1 MSHCF
6 ADTDTLQRGLPQPS
20 REVRA
25 DAGFLYD
32 KAAVLGAATND
43 KTLYNWYSARL
54 ALRAL
59 RTCLIRY
66 GNSVLQR

>member
-1 MSHCF
+1 M
-6 ADTDTLQRGLPQPS
+6 LQRDLPQPS

-43 KTLYNWYSARL
+43 KALYNWYPARR
-54 ALRAL
+54 ASRAL
-59 RTCLIRY
+59 RTCLIH
-66 GNSVLQR
+66 